1 MTVHAPISHA
11 DRSLLPRSLLGRRP
25 IRVYYAVAEF
35 RFAEGDT
42 VAFHDHVASVM
53 TRSRSAMGR
62 EIYHIQLITGD
73 MAGRPFRT
81 VEGSH
86 LTACRDPYENR
97 SEASSCS

>member
-1 MTVHAPISHA
+1 MTIHAPIRHT
-11 DRSLLPRSLLGRRP
+11 DRSLLPRSLLGRRS
-25 IRVYYAVAEF
+25 IRTFVVAAF
-35 RFAEGDT
+35 RFAAGDS
-42 VAFHDHVASVM
+42 VAFGDHVAIVM

-86 LTACRDPYENR
+86 LTACGNPYEDR
-97 SEASSCS
+97 SQTSPRS

>member
-1 MTVHAPISHA
+1 MTTHAAIKTA
-11 DRSLLPRSLLGRRP
+11 NRSLLPRSLLGRRP
-25 IRVYYAVAEF
+25 IRTFVVAAF
-35 RFAEGDT
+35 RFAAGDS
-42 VAFHDHVASVM
+42 VAFGDHVAIVM

-86 LTACRDPYENR
+86 LTACGNPYEDR
-97 SEASSCS
+97 SQTSPRS

>member
-1 MTVHAPISHA
+1 MTIHAPISHA
-11 DRSLLPRSLLGRRP
+11 DRSLLPRALLGRRP
-25 IRVYYAVAEF
+25 TLATEF
-35 RFAEGDT
+35 RFAEDDT
-42 VAFHDHVASVM
+42 VSFGENLAIVM

-62 EIYHIQLITGD
+62 EIYDIQLITGD

-86 LTACRDPYENR
+86 LTACRNPNEDR